1 MNTGNAPQPYLRSRT
16 PLTENEQSRGE
27 KTKINDERDRQSYY
41 RFSHEQLDMGKSLTG
56 RSLCVTLMLLIGHS
70 HHLQACREDQFTC
83 SDGQCIPQVWTCD
96 GDIDCGDGSDETA
109 ASCGD
114 DCGEVNF
121 RCADGECI
129 SGRSVCDGDV
139 NCKDGSDESAETC
152 GQNCGGKGDHF
163 TCSNLQC
170 IPQVLK
176 CDGEADCG
184 DGSDETVAVCGGN
197 CGGNFACADGQCIKG
212 RYCSNDVRK
221 ILVS

>member
-1 MNTGNAPQPYLRSRT
+1 MFAWAKNAPATTLPPGVSFTLDPSVKRYLVLQIHYAHQVTEPDYTALSLSYQPTPTKYQAGILLMLRSW
-16 PLTENEQSRGE
+16 LN
-27 KTKINDERDRQSYY
+27 
-41 RFSHEQLDMGKSLTG
+41 
-56 RSLCVTLMLLIGHS
+56 
-70 HHLQACREDQFTC
+70 
-83 SDGQCIPQVWTCD
+83 IPAN
-96 GDIDCGDGSDETA
+96 TA
-109 ASCGD
+109 A
-114 DCGEVNF
+114 VH
-121 RCADGECI
+121 
-129 SGRSVCDGDV
+129 GDV